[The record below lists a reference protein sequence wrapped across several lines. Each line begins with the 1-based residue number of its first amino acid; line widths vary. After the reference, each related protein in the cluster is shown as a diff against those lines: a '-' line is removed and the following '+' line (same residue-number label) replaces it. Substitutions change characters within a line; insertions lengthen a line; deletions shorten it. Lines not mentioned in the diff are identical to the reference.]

1 MIEHE
6 LLPVVWIF
14 YCCYTLKPMP
24 MNFIAKL
31 EGFLSNFDTVHT
43 ATFPTLKIIKSKKVI
58 LQYLIDAKERDLAVG
73 LYCPAIAEGML
84 LIGVEDLINLH
95 KDVLLMMKPYDM
107 NGVLLKRTQVKISEI
122 KSICCFDTQYSAPE
136 VKERNLVEAL
146 PC

>member
-1 MIEHE
+1 
-6 LLPVVWIF
+6 
-14 YCCYTLKPMP
+14 
-24 MNFIAKL
+24 
-31 EGFLSNFDTVHT
+31 
-43 ATFPTLKIIKSKKVI
+43 
-58 LQYLIDAKERDLAVG
+58 
-73 LYCPAIAEGML
+73 ML